1 MITCRKY
8 ANIVSFHPL
17 YHQADLEGLMSLVV
31 LDMSQNNIDN
41 ISERSVHSVY
51 VCSVEG
57 AQTDFLNYV
66 VILQDFHTYG
76 SLHPFFR
83 AFWHQENLQ
92 VF

>member
-1 MITCRKY
+1 
-8 ANIVSFHPL
+8 
-17 YHQADLEGLMSLVV
+17 MSLVV

-66 VILQDFHTYG
+66 VYFARYIWFIASYFQGILAPREFAG
-76 SLHPFFR
+76 ILM
-83 AFWHQENLQ
+83 
-92 VF
+92 